1 MNWDAIG
8 AIGEVLGALG
18 VIATLIYLT
27 TQIRQNTNAMRASS
41 LDSETQISNDVRLGI
56 LSDPELTKIYYE
68 GLKNVASLDDIERE
82 RFRLILTNALWA
94 VRNSYVQ
101 SQIGKRASWE
111 AHQNII
117 LRVIS
122 SPGGSWFWSN
132 CQSEFDPDFRDEINR
147 LIEKGNV

>member
-68 GLKNVASLDDIERE
+68 GLKNVASLNDIERE
-82 RFRLILTNALWA
+82 
-94 VRNSYVQ
+94 
-101 SQIGKRASWE
+101 
-111 AHQNII
+111 
-117 LRVIS
+117 
-122 SPGGSWFWSN
+122 
-132 CQSEFDPDFRDEINR
+132 
-147 LIEKGNV
+147 